1 MTMYLSS
8 KGAVPIATMP
18 FPYATNALKK
28 LNRESPERIE
38 EIKAL
43 TEHIAKLEAEG
54 PDNSRAVVGDNQ
66 PPADTK
72 TGFDRFED
80 RAKAMEAGAPKIS
93 GREAIDAHVSDLLTE
108 AVNWA
113 DGVAI
118 ENDGQAAE
126 VGKLYRS
133 LQQAADLVKDNAAAE
148 KKPHNDAVT
157 EIQSW
162 NNSYVAK
169 GLKGTPDGALTKAIA
184 ATGRLST
191 AWMTKQEDE
200 RKAREKIAADAAL
213 AAAKEAM
220 ALREEAKETTDIAVM
235 DRAED
240 ALAGAKALLRQAD
253 GVAKE
258 KVWVDAGQGVRA
270 VGLRSIWHADLVD
283 GPNSWAQA
291 YSHYKQNPE
300 FMAEFHALIKRWAD
314 RDAKIEAHR
323 FAGVPGFNFRE
334 EKVAA

>member
-8 KGAVPIATMP
+8 KGAVAISTMP

-43 TEHIAKLEAEG
+43 TEHIAKLESEG

-66 PPADTK
+66 PP
-72 TGFDRFED
+72 E
-80 RAKAMEAGAPKIS
+80 EPAPVIKLT

-108 AVNWA
+108 TINWA

-126 VGKLYRS
+126 VGKLHRS
-133 LQQAADLVKDNAAAE
+133 LQQAAELVKDNAAAE
-148 KKPHNDAVT
+148 KKPLNEAVA
-157 EIQSW
+157 EIQAW
-162 NNSYVAK
+162 NNGYVAK
-169 GLKGTPDGALTKAIA
+169 GLKGMPDGTLTKAIA

-191 AWMTKQEDE
+191 AWLTKQEED
-200 RKAREKIAADAAL
+200 RKAREKVAADAAL
-213 AAAKEAM
+213 LAAKEAI
-220 ALREEAKETTDIAVM
+220 ALREEAKVTTDITVM

-240 ALAGAKALLRQAD
+240 ALADAKALLRQAD
-253 GVAKE
+253 GLAKE
-258 KVWVDAGQGVRA
+258 RVRVDAGQGVRA
-270 VGLRSIWHADLVD
+270 VGLRSVWHADLVE
-283 GPNSWAQA
+283 GPNSWALA
-291 YSHYKQNPE
+291 YGHYKQNAE

-323 FAGVPGFNFRE
+323 LAGVPGFHFRE

>member
-66 PPADTK
+66 PP
-72 TGFDRFED
+72 E
-80 RAKAMEAGAPKIS
+80 ESAPVVKIS

-113 DGVAI
+113 DGAAI

-126 VGKLYRS
+126 VGKLHRS
-133 LQQAADLVKDNAAAE
+133 LQEAARLVKDNAATE
-148 KKPHNDAVT
+148 KKPHNDAVA
-157 EIQSW
+157 EIQAW
-162 NNSYVAK
+162 NNGYIAD
-169 GLKGTPDGALTKAIA
+169 GLKGTPDGSLTKAIA
-184 ATGRLST
+184 ATGRLNA
-191 AWMTKQEDE
+191 AWLTKQEE
-200 RKAREKIAADAAL
+200 ARQAREKAAADAAL
-213 AAAKEAM
+213 AAAKEAI
-220 ALREEAKETTDIAVM
+220 ALREEAKETTDLAVM
-235 DRAED
+235 DRSED
-240 ALAGAKALLRQAD
+240 ALAGAEALLRAAK

-258 KVWVDAGQGVRA
+258 KVRVDAGAGFRA
-270 VGLRSIWHADLVD
+270 VTLRTIYHAERIDDPASWGL
-283 GPNSWAQA
+283 A
-291 YSHYKQNPE
+291 YGHYKQNPE
-300 FMAEFHALIKRWAD
+300 FMAEFHALIQRWAD

-323 FAGVPGFNFRE
+323 LRGVPGFKFRE
-334 EKVAA
+334 EKVV

>member
-54 PDNSRAVVGDNQ
+54 SGNSRAVVGDNQ
-66 PPADTK
+66 PPEEPAVK
-72 TGFDRFED
+72 V
-80 RAKAMEAGAPKIS
+80 S
-93 GREAIDAHVSDLLTE
+93 GREAIDVHVSDLLTE
-108 AVNWA
+108 VANWA

-118 ENDGQAAE
+118 ETEGQAAE
-126 VGKLYRS
+126 VGKLHRS
-133 LQQAADLVKDNAAAE
+133 LQQAAELVKDNAATE
-148 KKPHNDAVT
+148 KKPHNDAIT

-162 NNSYVAK
+162 NNGYVAK
-169 GLKGTPDGALTKAIA
+169 GLKGTPDGSLTKAIA

-191 AWMTKQEDE
+191 AWLTKQEEE
-200 RKAREKIAADAAL
+200 RKAREKAAADAAL
-213 AAAKEAM
+213 IAAKEAF
-220 ALREEAKETTDIAVM
+220 ALREEAKETTDLAVM

-240 ALAGAKALLRQAD
+240 ALAGAKALLREAD

-258 KVWVDAGQGVRA
+258 KVKVSAGQGVRA

-283 GPNSWAQA
+283 APNSWALA
-291 YSHYKQNPE
+291 YGHYKQNPA
-300 FMAEFHALIKRWAD
+300 FMDEFHALIQRWAD
-314 RDAKIEAHR
+314 RDARIEAHR
-323 FAGVPGFNFRE
+323 LAGVPGFHFRE